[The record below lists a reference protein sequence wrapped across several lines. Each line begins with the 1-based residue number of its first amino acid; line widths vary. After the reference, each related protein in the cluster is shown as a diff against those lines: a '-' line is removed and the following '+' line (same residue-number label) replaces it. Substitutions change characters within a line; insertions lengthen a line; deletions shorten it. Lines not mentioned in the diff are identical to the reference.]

1 VVDGTS
7 GLPAEAG
14 AGVEA
19 ALQRMVAA
27 WDAGDADAFAAEFTD
42 DASYVLYTGTAYV
55 GRRVI
60 AAGHEP
66 VLQRWRRGSRMEV
79 RVRSARLLA
88 DDVVVVLTDGG
99 IGTGRRIRRNKVQTF
114 TFVRRGGAWRC
125 AAFQNTKRH
134 PLLAALGDREV
145 ARLTAA

>member
-1 VVDGTS
+1 MDGTS
-7 GLPAEAG
+7 GLPADAR

-19 ALQRMVAA
+19 ALRRIVAA

-42 DASYVLYTGTAYV
+42 DASYVIYTGTAYT

-60 AAGHEP
+60 AASHEP
-66 VLQRWRRGSRMEV
+66 VLRKWRKGSRMEV

-88 DDVVVVLTDGG
+88 DGVAVVVTDGG
-99 IGTGRRIRRNKVQTF
+99 IGTRRRIRRDKVQTF
-114 TFVRRGGAWRC
+114 TFVRTGDAWRC

-134 PLLAALGDREV
+134 PLLAALGDREA
-145 ARLTAA
+145 ARLAAA